1 MGWCQKIY
9 LSGILI
15 MNNFN
20 HNLLARKVNNILNTE
35 GTLENFIYID
45 NNRITKEMFFDRVHF
60 NDEGRNLLANNF
72 INSINDNFLY

>member
-1 MGWCQKIY
+1 
-9 LSGILI
+9 

-35 GTLENFIYID
+35 DTLENIIYID
-45 NNRITKEMFFDRVHF
+45 NSRITKEIFFDNVHF
-60 NDEGRNLLANNF
+60 NDEGRNLSANNF

>member
-1 MGWCQKIY
+1 
-9 LSGILI
+9 

-60 NDEGRNLLANNF
+60 NDEGRNLLDNNF